1 MQPRHLQSQPGL
13 FEGPAPGLPEGFTY
27 RPEFLSGAEEQA
39 LLEHV
44 RELPFREFEFHG
56 FLGKRRIVSFG
67 WRYDFN
73 GGGLQKTDDMPYF
86 VTAVRRKVAF
96 FAPSRLGSRFSSPST
111 VPVPPSAGTR
121 TAACLARSW
130 AFPFC
135 PPALSGCAAEGV
147 RAGSGRRSVS
157 NHTRPICSRDLHAR
171 TGSIVFQPSRNSGI
185 R

>member
-73 GGGLQKTDDMPYF
+73 GGGFQKTDDMPYF

-96 FAPSRLGSRFSSPST
+96 FAGLPASAAGSHHRVPSRCRHRLAQGPQRVWRGRGHFPSVRLHFQVAPQKGCELG
-111 VPVPPSAGTR
+111 AG
-121 TAACLARSW
+121 
-130 AFPFC
+130 
-135 PPALSGCAAEGV
+135 V
-147 RAGSGRRSVS
+147 
-157 NHTRPICSRDLHAR
+157 D
-171 TGSIVFQPSRNSGI
+171 PSRTTLGLSAQGTCTHGLGA
-185 R
+185 